1 MAQDNIPK
9 NQIKTRNSIE
19 QREHEDD
26 AAARRVV
33 PVDQDG
39 DFFGTSGNPIYV
51 IPTIGPS
58 ASDPEIFNVEAT
70 DADTEY
76 EQELPDHCNAL
87 LIRVR
92 DGEAKLQ
99 VSFNA
104 GETSTKFITVGLGN
118 NFYVSGVDL
127 VGKSIFFQA
136 SKPGKVIEILTWS

>member
-9 NQIKTRNSIE
+9 NQIKSRNTIE
-19 QREHEDD
+19 QREHEDT

-39 DFFGTSGNPIYV
+39 DYFGTSGNPIYV
-51 IPTIGPS
+51 IPTTAPS
-58 ASDPEIFNVEAT
+58 ASDPDIFNVDVVNANQ
-70 DADTEY
+70 EY
-76 EQELPDHCNAL
+76 NQLLPDHTNAL

-99 VSFNA
+99 VAFNA
-104 GETSTKFITVGLGN
+104 GETGTKFITVSAGN

-127 VGKSIFFQA
+127 VGKSIYFQA
-136 SKPGKVIEILTWS
+136 SKSGKVVEILTWS